1 MNIFKK
7 LPQVAAKVIAT
18 GAILVAASMPMAL
31 SSSAGALTLP
41 GTLTGATAA
50 VTTIGTTSLIGDAF
64 AAGASGI
71 ITVSGAASLANDG
84 GNVTITSNAPG
95 VTFSGALEGSTSGF
109 TVKFASSATTTT
121 PGTYSLSL
129 TDNNG
134 AATGSITNAFTV
146 DALPTLTGFSTTTAS
161 QGQTIPALVITGT
174 GFNNSVNTDTNT
186 NAVAK
191 VTISNA
197 TNGTPI
203 VPGTPSYT
211 SFAANGNITSTSLTL
226 LPITLTSTTATG
238 SYNVTLTNKDGGSVT
253 YTNAITVGAQG
264 LTNVSP
270 SSIVPAAAAGTSVS
284 TRSVALTGSGFQNGA
299 VVTVGRTSY
308 TGGAGDGVTAGV
320 VTPAAVAY
328 TNPTLNST
336 VTDSAGIL
344 PAGTF
349 VEAVTAGT
357 SFTLWKGVAPIT
369 VSTALQTALIA
380 GDVLTF
386 EPVSYTGGAGDGV
399 TAGVVTPN
407 PAGTYLA
414 PTIDYMVI
422 DSAGILPA
430 GTYVEAVSATTF
442 TLYNGVAPITV
453 STALQ
458 TALIAGDVLT
468 FEPVAF
474 YTTTFVSSSE
484 IDGTL
489 TTAIPA
495 SVLSGAAK
503 ILTVTVTNPSTG
515 GGNGV
520 VASLTGG
527 LGFGVAAAAKP
538 TIVSVTAPTAAL
550 VAGAATASTVVIN
563 GYGFDPNSTEV
574 ATFLYAGS
582 STTAAVGATADGGL
596 TSSCTSSANGQTLT
610 CSVTANSGVFAG
622 LHGVL
627 VQNTSLRTP
636 SSPYISAPAL
646 NVDGPSFSSIT
657 PSTVPAGSAIGT
669 TIAIAGSGLNNTLQ
683 VQADPNG
690 HGGTAT
696 GIISTVSPT
705 SATFALS
712 AKPAAG
718 YNWITADQYSANGAL
733 VWAQPISFVVTGL
746 PTVTATAD
754 ANNPSGGIGA
764 GAQSAIVVI
773 SGTGFKTG
781 AKVASFTNVNGTADT
796 GVTATFVKVNV
807 AGTALTVA
815 VTVASTD
822 TNISDGFTVTN
833 TDGGSVKVV
842 AFGIGALVIDN
853 GPTISA
859 VTPATA
865 TGGSTTSF
873 TITGT
878 NFSTD
883 ANNPSVVSTTGN
895 GTCGTATVVSHTS
908 ITVSC
913 TFGVAGATASS
924 LVVTNPDDGSATSA
938 AVLAAAKPV
947 VVVAPTKIPAF
958 NVAFAKGSAVLSA
971 AAKAALTTF
980 VSSVTDGSSVT
991 ITAWG
996 TTGALA
1002 TARVAAIA
1010 FYINN
1015 ASDVLGLKFHLAHG
1029 VNKTLNKGVVTETI
1043 AK

>member
-1 MNIFKK
+1 MKMNIFKK
-7 LPQVAAKVIAT
+7 LPQVAARVIAT
-18 GAILVAASMPMAL
+18 GALLVAASLPLMAGT
-31 SSSAGALTLP
+31 AGALTLP
-41 GTLTGATAA
+41 GVMTGATAT
-50 VTTIGTTSLIGDAF
+50 VTTIGTTTGLTGDAF
-64 AAGASGI
+64 AAGASGV
-71 ITVSGAASLANDG
+71 ITVSGASGLAHDG

-95 VTFSGALEGSTSGF
+95 VTFSGAVEGSATAF
-109 TVKFASSATTTT
+109 TVNFTSSATTTT
-121 PGTYSLSL
+121 AGTYSLSL

-161 QGQTIPALVITGT
+161 QGQTIGALVITGT
-174 GFNNSVNTDTNT
+174 GFNNSGNTDTNT
-186 NAVAK
+186 NGVAK

-203 VPGTPSYT
+203 VPGTASYT
-211 SFAANGNITSTSLTL
+211 SFAANAASTSLTL
-226 LPITLTSTTATG
+226 NSITLLSTTAVG
-238 SYNVTLTNKDGGSVT
+238 AYNVTLTNKDGGSVT

-270 SSIVPAAAAGTSVS
+270 SSIVGATPGTPASTKSV
-284 TRSVALTGSGFQNGA
+284 TLTGSGFQNGA
-299 VVTVGRTSY
+299 VVTIGTTSSY
-308 TGGAGDGVTAGV
+308 AGDPADTVVAGL
-320 VTPAAVAY
+320 VTPGAL
-328 TNPTLNST
+328 TFTDPTINYMAIDST
-336 VTDSAGIL
+336 GIL

-349 VEAVTAGT
+349 VHALVAGT
-357 SFTLWKGVAPIT
+357 SFTLWNAGAALST
-369 VSTALQTALIA
+369 AVSTALQA
-380 GDVLTF
+380 
-386 EPVSYTGGAGDGV
+386 
-399 TAGVVTPN
+399 
-407 PAGTYLA
+407 
-414 PTIDYMVI
+414 
-422 DSAGILPA
+422 
-430 GTYVEAVSATTF
+430 
-442 TLYNGVAPITV
+442 
-453 STALQ
+453 
-458 TALIAGDVLT
+458 ALIAGDVLT

-474 YTTTFVSSSE
+474 YTTAFVSPSE

-489 TTAIPA
+489 TTAI
-495 SVLSGAAK
+495 AALNAG
-503 ILTVTVTNPSTG
+503 LTVTVTNPSTG

-520 VASLTGG
+520 VASLTAG
-527 LGFGVAAAAKP
+527 LGFGRAATAKP

-563 GYGFDPNSTEV
+563 GYGFDPNYTEV

-582 STTAAVGATADGGL
+582 TATSAVYPTADSNF
-596 TSSCTSSANGQTLT
+596 TTSCTSSANGQTLT

-622 LHGVL
+622 LHGVA
-627 VQNTSLRTP
+627 VTNAKPGVNQGTT

-690 HGGTAT
+690 NGGTAT

-705 SATFALS
+705 SATYALS

-718 YNWITADQYSANGAL
+718 YNWITAAQYSANGAL

-746 PTVTATAD
+746 PTVTSTVD
-754 ANNPSGGIGA
+754 ANNFYYGAGGLGIGA
-764 GAQSAIVVI
+764 GAQGGIVLI
-773 SGTGFKTG
+773 SGTGFKAG
-781 AKVASFTNVNGTADT
+781 AKVASFTNVNGTADA

-807 AGTALTVA
+807 AGTLLTVA
-815 VTVASTD
+815 VTVAATD

-833 TDGGSVKVV
+833 TDGGSVKVA

-865 TGGSTTSF
+865 AGGSTTSF

-878 NFSTD
+878 NFSTN
-883 ANNPSVVSTTGN
+883 AAYPSVVSTTGN
-895 GTCGTATVVSHTS
+895 GTCGTATVVSLTS

-938 AVLAAAKPV
+938 AVLAAAKPA
-947 VVVAPTKIPAF
+947 VAPTKIPAF
-958 NVAFAKGSAVLSA
+958 NVAFAKGSAALSA

-980 VSSVTDGSSVT
+980 ASSVTDGSSVT
-991 ITAWG
+991 VTAWG

-1010 FYINN
+1010 NFVN
-1015 ASDVLGLKFHLAHG
+1015 AAGAAVHFTLAHG
-1029 VNKTLNKGVVTETI
+1029 VNKTLNKGVVTETT

>member
-1 MNIFKK
+1 MW
-7 LPQVAAKVIAT
+7 
-18 GAILVAASMPMAL
+18 
-31 SSSAGALTLP
+31 
-41 GTLTGATAA
+41 
-50 VTTIGTTSLIGDAF
+50 
-64 AAGASGI
+64 
-71 ITVSGAASLANDG
+71 
-84 GNVTITSNAPG
+84 
-95 VTFSGALEGSTSGF
+95 
-109 TVKFASSATTTT
+109 
-121 PGTYSLSL
+121 
-129 TDNNG
+129 NG
-134 AATGSITNAFTV
+134 AA
-146 DALPTLTGFSTTTAS
+146 
-161 QGQTIPALVITGT
+161 
-174 GFNNSVNTDTNT
+174 
-186 NAVAK
+186 
-191 VTISNA
+191 
-197 TNGTPI
+197 
-203 VPGTPSYT
+203 
-211 SFAANGNITSTSLTL
+211 
-226 LPITLTSTTATG
+226 
-238 SYNVTLTNKDGGSVT
+238 
-253 YTNAITVGAQG
+253 AIT
-264 LTNVSP
+264 
-270 SSIVPAAAAGTSVS
+270 
-284 TRSVALTGSGFQNGA
+284 
-299 VVTVGRTSY
+299 
-308 TGGAGDGVTAGV
+308 D
-320 VTPAAVAY
+320 
-328 TNPTLNST
+328 
-336 VTDSAGIL
+336 
-344 PAGTF
+344 
-349 VEAVTAGT
+349 
-357 SFTLWKGVAPIT
+357 
-369 VSTALQTALIA
+369 
-380 GDVLTF
+380 
-386 EPVSYTGGAGDGV
+386 
-399 TAGVVTPN
+399 
-407 PAGTYLA
+407 
-414 PTIDYMVI
+414 
-422 DSAGILPA
+422 
-430 GTYVEAVSATTF
+430 
-442 TLYNGVAPITV
+442 TV

-503 ILTVTVTNPSTG
+503 ILNVTVTNPSTG

-527 LGFGVAAAAKP
+527 LGFGVAATAKP

-582 STTAAVGATADGGL
+582 TATAAVYPTADGGL

-627 VQNTSLRTP
+627 VQNTSVRTP

-690 HGGTAT
+690 NGGTAT

-754 ANNPSGGIGA
+754 ANNPSGGGGIGA

-883 ANNPSVVSTTGN
+883 ATYPSVVSTTGN

-938 AVLAAAKPV
+938 AVLAAAA

-1010 FYINN
+1010 FYINS
-1015 ASDVLGLKFHLAHG
+1015 ASEVVGLKFHLAHG

>member
-1 MNIFKK
+1 
-7 LPQVAAKVIAT
+7 
-18 GAILVAASMPMAL
+18 MPMAL

-41 GTLTGATAA
+41 GTLTGATAT
-50 VTTIGTTSLIGDAF
+50 VTTIGTTQGFAGDAF
-64 AAGASGI
+64 AAGASGV
-71 ITVSGAASLANDG
+71 ITVQGANNLAADG

-95 VTFSGALEGSTSGF
+95 VTFSGAVESSATAF

-174 GFNNSVNTDTNT
+174 GFNNSGNADPNTTT
-186 NAVAK
+186 VAK

-203 VPGTPSYT
+203 VPGTASYAA
-211 SFAANGNITSTSLTL
+211 FADNTTSTSLTL
-226 LPITLTSTTATG
+226 NPIALTSTTATG

-270 SSIVPAAAAGTSVS
+270 SSIVPATVAGTAVS
-284 TRSVALTGSGFQNGA
+284 TKSVALTGSGFQNGA
-299 VVTVGRTSY
+299 VVTVGSTTSY
-308 TGGAGDGVTAGV
+308 TGGTGDTVVAGV
-320 VTPAAVAY
+320 VAPAVAPAY
-328 TNPTLNST
+328 TDPTT
-336 VTDSAGIL
+336 
-344 PAGTF
+344 
-349 VEAVTAGT
+349 
-357 SFTLWKGVAPIT
+357 
-369 VSTALQTALIA
+369 
-380 GDVLTF
+380 
-386 EPVSYTGGAGDGV
+386 
-399 TAGVVTPN
+399 
-407 PAGTYLA
+407 
-414 PTIDYMVI
+414 DYMVI

-430 GTYVEAVSATTF
+430 GTFVKAVSAGATF
-442 TLYNGVAPITV
+442 TLWNGAAAITDTV

-503 ILTVTVTNPSTG
+503 ILNVTVTNPSTG

-527 LGFGVAAAAKP
+527 LGFGVAATAKP

-582 STTAAVGATADGGL
+582 TATAAVYPTADGGL

-622 LHGVL
+622 PHGVL
-627 VQNTSLRTP
+627 VLNTLNGNGTP

-754 ANNPSGGIGA
+754 ANNPSGGGGIGA

-883 ANNPSVVSTTGN
+883 ATYPSVVSTTGN

-938 AVLAAAKPV
+938 AVLAAAA

-1010 FYINN
+1010 FYINS
-1015 ASDVLGLKFHLAHG
+1015 ASEVVGLKFHLAHG

>member
-1 MNIFKK
+1 
-7 LPQVAAKVIAT
+7 
-18 GAILVAASMPMAL
+18 
-31 SSSAGALTLP
+31 
-41 GTLTGATAA
+41 
-50 VTTIGTTSLIGDAF
+50 
-64 AAGASGI
+64 
-71 ITVSGAASLANDG
+71 
-84 GNVTITSNAPG
+84 
-95 VTFSGALEGSTSGF
+95 
-109 TVKFASSATTTT
+109 
-121 PGTYSLSL
+121 
-129 TDNNG
+129 
-134 AATGSITNAFTV
+134 
-146 DALPTLTGFSTTTAS
+146 
-161 QGQTIPALVITGT
+161 
-174 GFNNSVNTDTNT
+174 
-186 NAVAK
+186 
-191 VTISNA
+191 
-197 TNGTPI
+197 
-203 VPGTPSYT
+203 
-211 SFAANGNITSTSLTL
+211 
-226 LPITLTSTTATG
+226 
-238 SYNVTLTNKDGGSVT
+238 
-253 YTNAITVGAQG
+253 
-264 LTNVSP
+264 
-270 SSIVPAAAAGTSVS
+270 
-284 TRSVALTGSGFQNGA
+284 
-299 VVTVGRTSY
+299 
-308 TGGAGDGVTAGV
+308 
-320 VTPAAVAY
+320 
-328 TNPTLNST
+328 
-336 VTDSAGIL
+336 
-344 PAGTF
+344 
-349 VEAVTAGT
+349 
-357 SFTLWKGVAPIT
+357 
-369 VSTALQTALIA
+369 
-380 GDVLTF
+380 
-386 EPVSYTGGAGDGV
+386 
-399 TAGVVTPN
+399 
-407 PAGTYLA
+407 
-414 PTIDYMVI
+414 MVI

-430 GTYVEAVSATTF
+430 GTFVKALPSATTF
-442 TLYNGVAPITV
+442 TLWTGAAAITV

-458 TALIAGDVLT
+458 AALIAGDVLT

-489 TTAIPA
+489 TTAIA
-495 SVLSGAAK
+495 TTSAA
-503 ILTVTVTNPSTG
+503 LTVAVTNPSTG

-520 VASLTGG
+520 VALLTGG
-527 LGFGVAAAAKP
+527 LGFGVAATAQP

-550 VAGAATASTVVIN
+550 VAGAVTASTVVIN

-574 ATFLYAGS
+574 AKFLYAGS
-582 STTAAVGATADGGL
+582 TATAAAYPTAD
-596 TSSCTSSANGQTLT
+596 THFTTSCTSSANGQTLT

-622 LHGVL
+622 PHGVL
-627 VQNTSLRTP
+627 VLNTLNGNGTP

-712 AKPAAG
+712 AEPAAG
-718 YNWITADQYSANGAL
+718 YNWITADQFNANGAL

-754 ANNPSGGIGA
+754 YNSGGGIGA

-796 GVTATFVKVNV
+796 GVTATFVKVNA

-878 NFSTD
+878 NFSTN
-883 ANNPSVVSTTGN
+883 ATYPSVVSTTGN
-895 GTCGTATVVSHTS
+895 GTCGTATVVSLTS

-980 VSSVTDGSSVT
+980 ASSVTDGSSVT
-991 ITAWG
+991 VTSWG

-1010 FYINN
+1010 SFVN
-1015 ASDVLGLKFHLAHG
+1015 AAGAAVHFTLAHG

>member
-41 GTLTGATAA
+41 GTLTGATAT
-50 VTTIGTTSLIGDAF
+50 VSTIGTATGLTGDAF
-64 AAGASGI
+64 AAGASGVI
-71 ITVSGAASLANDG
+71 SVLGATGLANDG

-95 VTFSGALEGSTSGF
+95 VTFSGALEGSTSTF
-109 TVKFASSATTTT
+109 TVNFASSATTTT

-161 QGQTIPALVITGT
+161 QGQAIPALVITGT
-174 GFNNSVNTDTNT
+174 GFNNSGNADTNT
-186 NAVAK
+186 KAVAQ

-203 VPGTPSYT
+203 VPGTASYAA
-211 SFAANGNITSTSLTL
+211 FADNTTSTSLTL
-226 LPITLTSTTATG
+226 NPIALTSTTATG

-253 YTNAITVGAQG
+253 YKNAITVGAQG

-270 SSIVPAAAAGTSVS
+270 SSIVGATVPGTAVS
-284 TRSVALTGSGFQNGA
+284 TNSVALTGSGFQNGA
-299 VVTVGRTSY
+299 VVTVGSITSY
-308 TGGAGDGVTAGV
+308 TGHTLDAVSAAGV
-320 VTPAAVAY
+320 VTPH
-328 TNPTLNST
+328 
-336 VTDSAGIL
+336 
-344 PAGTF
+344 
-349 VEAVTAGT
+349 
-357 SFTLWKGVAPIT
+357 
-369 VSTALQTALIA
+369 
-380 GDVLTF
+380 
-386 EPVSYTGGAGDGV
+386 
-399 TAGVVTPN
+399 
-407 PAGTYLA
+407 GTYLA
-414 PTIDYMVI
+414 PTINYMVI

-430 GTYVEAVSATTF
+430 GTFVKALPSATTF
-442 TLYNGVAPITV
+442 TLWTGAAAITV

-458 TALIAGDVLT
+458 AALIAGDVLT

-489 TTAIPA
+489 TTAIA
-495 SVLSGAAK
+495 TTSAA
-503 ILTVTVTNPSTG
+503 LTVAVTNPSTG

-520 VASLTGG
+520 VALLTGG
-527 LGFGVAAAAKP
+527 LGFGVAATAQP

-550 VAGAATASTVVIN
+550 VAGAVTASTVVIN

-574 ATFLYAGS
+574 AKFLYAGS
-582 STTAAVGATADGGL
+582 TATAAAYPTAD
-596 TSSCTSSANGQTLT
+596 THFTTSCTSSANGQTLT

-622 LHGVL
+622 PHGVL
-627 VQNTSLRTP
+627 VLNTLNGNGTP

-712 AKPAAG
+712 AEPAAG
-718 YNWITADQYSANGAL
+718 YNWITADQFNANGAL

-754 ANNPSGGIGA
+754 YNSGGGIGA

-796 GVTATFVKVNV
+796 GVTATFVKVNA

-878 NFSTD
+878 NFSTN
-883 ANNPSVVSTTGN
+883 ATYPSVVSTTGN
-895 GTCGTATVVSHTS
+895 GTCGTATVVSLTS

-980 VSSVTDGSSVT
+980 ASSVTDGSSVT
-991 ITAWG
+991 VTSWG

-1010 FYINN
+1010 SFVN
-1015 ASDVLGLKFHLAHG
+1015 AAGAAVHFTLAHG

>member
-1 MNIFKK
+1 
-7 LPQVAAKVIAT
+7 
-18 GAILVAASMPMAL
+18 MAGT
-31 SSSAGALTLP
+31 AGALTLP
-41 GTLTGATAA
+41 GVMTGATAT
-50 VTTIGTTSLIGDAF
+50 VTTIGTTTGLTGDAF
-64 AAGASGI
+64 AAGASGV
-71 ITVSGAASLANDG
+71 ITVSGASGLAHDG

-95 VTFSGALEGSTSGF
+95 VTFSGAVEGSATAF
-109 TVKFASSATTTT
+109 TVNFTSSATTTT
-121 PGTYSLSL
+121 AGTYSLSL

-161 QGQTIPALVITGT
+161 QGQTIGALVITGT
-174 GFNNSVNTDTNT
+174 GFNNSGNTDTNT
-186 NAVAK
+186 NVVAQ

-203 VPGTPSYT
+203 VPGTASYIN
-211 SFAANGNITSTSLTL
+211 FAANAASTSLTL
-226 LPITLTSTTATG
+226 NSITLLSTTAVG
-238 SYNVTLTNKDGGSVT
+238 AYNVTLTNEDGGSVT

-270 SSIVPAAAAGTSVS
+270 SSIVGATPGTPASTKSV
-284 TRSVALTGSGFQNGA
+284 TLTGSGFQNGA
-299 VVTVGRTSY
+299 VVTIGTTSSY
-308 TGGAGDGVTAGV
+308 AGGASATVVAGL
-320 VTPAAVAY
+320 VTPGVGFTA
-328 TNPTLNST
+328 PTINYMAI
-336 VTDSAGIL
+336 DSAGIL

-349 VEAVTAGT
+349 VKTVNGTT
-357 SFTLWKGVAPIT
+357 SFLLWNGTAAIT
-369 VSTALQTALIA
+369 VSTALQA
-380 GDVLTF
+380 
-386 EPVSYTGGAGDGV
+386 
-399 TAGVVTPN
+399 
-407 PAGTYLA
+407 
-414 PTIDYMVI
+414 
-422 DSAGILPA
+422 
-430 GTYVEAVSATTF
+430 
-442 TLYNGVAPITV
+442 
-453 STALQ
+453 
-458 TALIAGDVLT
+458 ALIAGDVLT

-474 YTTTFVSSSE
+474 YTTAFVSPSE

-489 TTAIPA
+489 TTAI
-495 SVLSGAAK
+495 AALNAG
-503 ILTVTVTNPSTG
+503 LTVTVTNPSTG

-520 VASLTGG
+520 VASLTAG
-527 LGFGVAAAAKP
+527 LGFGRAATAKP

-563 GYGFDPNSTEV
+563 GYGFDPNYTEV

-582 STTAAVGATADGGL
+582 TATSAVYPTADSNF
-596 TSSCTSSANGQTLT
+596 TTSCTSSANGQTLT

-622 LHGVL
+622 LHGVAVTNVGVSTYTGAAGDTVVAGKVTPAAFPSTAPIVGEL
-627 VQNTSLRTP
+627 VSDAAGILPAGTFVHALVAGTSFTLWNAGAAITVSTALHTALIAGDVLVFKLATT

-690 HGGTAT
+690 NGGTAT

-705 SATFALS
+705 SATYALS

-718 YNWITADQYSANGAL
+718 YNWITAAQYSANGAL

-746 PTVTATAD
+746 PTVTSTVD
-754 ANNPSGGIGA
+754 ANNFYYGAGGLGIGA
-764 GAQSAIVVI
+764 GAQGGIVLI
-773 SGTGFKTG
+773 SGTGFKAG
-781 AKVASFTNVNGTADT
+781 AKVASFTNVNGTADA

-807 AGTALTVA
+807 AGTLLTVA
-815 VTVASTD
+815 VTVAATD

-833 TDGGSVKVV
+833 TDGGSVKVA

-865 TGGSTTSF
+865 AGGSTTSF

-878 NFSTD
+878 NFSTN
-883 ANNPSVVSTTGN
+883 AAYPSVVSTTGN
-895 GTCGTATVVSHTS
+895 GTCGTATVVSLTS

-938 AVLAAAKPV
+938 AVLAAAKPA
-947 VVVAPTKIPAF
+947 VAPTKIPAF
-958 NVAFAKGSAVLSA
+958 NVAFAKGSAALSA

-980 VSSVTDGSSVT
+980 ASSVTDGSSVT
-991 ITAWG
+991 VTAWG

-1010 FYINN
+1010 NFVN
-1015 ASDVLGLKFHLAHG
+1015 AAGAAVHFTLAHG
-1029 VNKTLNKGVVTETI
+1029 VNKTLNKGVVTETT